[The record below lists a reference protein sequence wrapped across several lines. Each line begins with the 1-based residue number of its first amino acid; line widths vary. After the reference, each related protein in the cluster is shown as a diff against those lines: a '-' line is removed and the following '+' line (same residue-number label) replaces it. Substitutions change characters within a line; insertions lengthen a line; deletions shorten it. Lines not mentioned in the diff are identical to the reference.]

1 MLCCQFFSQKNAD
14 FCDNF
19 FKTRIAK
26 NIKYR
31 ISHLHIAPAL
41 PFTCFKNR
49 NGSLGKAI
57 FRIHESIG
65 DYGLKVEGE
74 TMMLDYSNRRSSAGG
89 AFNWR
94 TARTSLQ
101 NYGTTVFSTPATG
114 PVQNNQEFDVKTAL
128 SAIVKLKNEEKYD
141 WSTAYILKIFYKDW
155 SHTKFFADYSKD
167 IFSNRANVWPSGSY
181 HQIKK
186 DILKGAGGS

>member
-1 MLCCQFFSQKNAD
+1 M
-14 FCDNF
+14 
-19 FKTRIAK
+19 
-26 NIKYR
+26 KYR

-101 NYGTTVFSTPATG
+101 NYGTTVFTTPAIS
-114 PVQNNQEFDVKTAL
+114 PVQNNQVFDVKTAL

-186 DILKGAGGS
+186 DILKGAGVS